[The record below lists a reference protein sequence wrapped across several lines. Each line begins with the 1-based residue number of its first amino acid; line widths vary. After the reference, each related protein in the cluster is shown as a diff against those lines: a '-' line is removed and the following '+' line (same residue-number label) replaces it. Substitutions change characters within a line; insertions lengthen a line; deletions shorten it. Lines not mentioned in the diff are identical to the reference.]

1 MIDRTVYGSEPV
13 ARVLAYE
20 PLHRVVF
27 SSDIG
32 IDWRGRGGSG
42 ASEVEVRFVEESP
55 ERTRVELE
63 HRRLE
68 RRGDGCER
76 MATRSESEDGWP
88 RRLRA
93 FAERIERTGPDGRTE
108 RTLAGEA
115 RRALRRPPADTPRGS
130 EATSNILPGNG
141 HP

>member
-1 MIDRTVYGSEPV
+1 VIDRTVYGSEPV

-68 RRGDGCER
+68 RHGDGCGR
-76 MATRSESEDGWP
+76 MRDAVGIGGRLAAATS
-88 RRLRA
+88 RLRGA
-93 FAERIERTGPDGRTE
+93 H
-108 RTLAGEA
+108 
-115 RRALRRPPADTPRGS
+115 RADRP
-130 EATSNILPGNG
+130 
-141 HP
+141 